1 MRNTTMAFVL
11 CLISTMVPAQ
21 DIIDLTKSMKCSD
34 PQKVMNYFVETH
46 KEMPVW
52 VGKSVHNSH
61 ITLLMNRD
69 TRSWTL
75 IEYDNNLACVLSA
88 GENKTGSSS
97 EIQTVLSM

>member
-1 MRNTTMAFVL
+1 MMRDTTVALLF
-11 CLISTMVPAQ
+11 CLISIIGHTQ

-34 PQKVMNYFVETH
+34 PQKVMNYFVDTH

-61 ITLLMNRD
+61 ITLLMNKE

-75 IEYDNNLACVLSA
+75 IEYDDNLACVLGA
-88 GENKTGSSS
+88 GEDKTGSSS
-97 EIQTVLSM
+97 EI